1 MVNMPTTIAGA
12 ASGRSPTGRPIE
24 QQLSYRTA
32 QHSTRQK
39 DGALDHTLAAGDD
52 LGVDVHRDGAALPV
66 ADQPALVIA
75 IGPDVDQG
83 VAVRISQDGPA
94 IDDAEQ
100 LQLPDVG
107 RATQSWEKYE

>member
-1 MVNMPTTIAGA
+1 MVNMPTTITGA

-52 LGVDVHRDGAALPV
+52 LGVDVHSDGVALPV

-75 IGPDVDQG
+75 IGPDGDQAQG
-83 VAVRISQDGPA
+83 LHLKFTECCPN
-94 IDDAEQ
+94 
-100 LQLPDVG
+100 
-107 RATQSWEKYE
+107 K